1 VSTLTAIRRTGS
13 EFLSAMQFL
22 TRIPLPSLVYEEDS
36 LARAV
41 KFFPAVGALIG
52 YAAALLHRALAPHLS
67 RPLTAIAVLTFLVLL
82 TGALHE
88 DGLADSADGFG
99 GGHTRDKVL
108 LIMRD
113 SRIGTYGAVALVL
126 SLVGRMFLLAAIPLD
141 HVLLYLIAAHVLSR
155 WTALPLSYFLPAAR
169 QQDGQGARVARLT
182 SSASLIVGTI
192 FSFCLVGYMLRFQ
205 AIAPV
210 TAAIVFTALS
220 AWFYQH
226 RIGGITGD
234 CFGATNQLTELVI
247 YLCGA
252 WIA

>member
-1 VSTLTAIRRTGS
+1 MNTLSDIRRPGS
-13 EFLSAMQFL
+13 DFLSAVQFL
-22 TRIPLPSLVYEEDS
+22 TRIPLPSLAYEEDS

-67 RPLTAIAVLTFLVLL
+67 RPLTAIAVFTFLILL

-88 DGLADSADGFG
+88 DGLADCADGFG
-99 GGHTRDKVL
+99 GGHTRDKIL

-113 SRIGTYGAVALVL
+113 SRIGTYGALALIL
-126 SLVGRMFLLAAIPLD
+126 SLSARVLLLTAIPLD
-141 HVLLYLIAAHVLSR
+141 RVLPTLVAANILSR

-182 SSASLIVGTI
+182 SSTSLIVGTI
-192 FSFCLVGYMLRFQ
+192 FTLCFVGYLLRSQ
-205 AIAPV
+205 AIAPIAV
-210 TAAIVFTALS
+210 AIILTVLS
-220 AWFYQH
+220 AWFYQ
-226 RIGGITGD
+226 RKIGGITGD
-234 CFGATNQLTELVI
+234 CFGATNQLTELAI

>member
-1 VSTLTAIRRTGS
+1 VSTLSAIHRPGT
-13 EFLSAMQFL
+13 EFLSAVQFL
-22 TRIPLPSLVYEEDS
+22 TRIPLPSLAYEEDS

-41 KFFPAVGALIG
+41 KFFPAVGVLIG

-67 RPLTAIAVLTFLVLL
+67 RPLTAIAVFTFLILL

-99 GGHTRDKVL
+99 GGHTRDKIL

-113 SRIGTYGAVALVL
+113 SRIGTYGALALVL
-126 SLVGRMFLLAAIPLD
+126 SLSARVLLLTAIPLD
-141 HVLLYLIAAHVLSR
+141 RVLPTLITAHILSR
-155 WTALPLSYFLPAAR
+155 WTTLPLSYFLPAAR

-182 SSASLIVGTI
+182 SSTSLIVGTI
-192 FSFCLVGYMLRFQ
+192 FTLCFVDYMLRSQ
-205 AIAPV
+205 AIVPI
-210 TAAIVFTALS
+210 TAAIILTALS
-220 AWFYQH
+220 AWYY
-226 RIGGITGD
+226 RRKIGGITGD
-234 CFGATNQLTELVI
+234 CFGATNQLTELAI